1 MAQYE
6 VTHDVGDEDAWRAIE
21 AEDKDEAVRQWVE
34 TDPYVDEF
42 SDHFD
47 AWVRAVDNPS
57 RVTKHKV
64 RLERTMVVYVDGR
77 RGRS

>member
-21 AEDKDEAVRQWVE
+21 AEDKDEAVRQWVV
-34 TDPYVDEF
+34 TDPYVEEF
-42 SDHFD
+42 GDHLE
-47 AWVRAVDNPS
+47 AWVRKKGQAGDG
-57 RVTKHKV
+57 KKKKV
-64 RLERTMVVYVDGR
+64 RLEHIMVVYVDGR